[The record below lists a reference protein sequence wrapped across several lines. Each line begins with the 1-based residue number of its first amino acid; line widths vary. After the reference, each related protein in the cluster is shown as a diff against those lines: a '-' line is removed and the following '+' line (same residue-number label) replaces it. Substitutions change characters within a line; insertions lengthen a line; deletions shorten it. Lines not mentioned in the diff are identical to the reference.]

1 MIYEYRYYKST
12 IWQLHKDS
20 VTVAKVANVMW
31 RLERHISLGLF
42 PLNDYLQVPRYP
54 TNCPIG
60 YLGNKLPGYGSPTC
74 D

>member
-20 VTVAKVANVMW
+20 VTDFGLDMYWAKVANVMS

-42 PLNDYLQVPRYP
+42 P
-54 TNCPIG
+54 
-60 YLGNKLPGYGSPTC
+60 
-74 D
+74 